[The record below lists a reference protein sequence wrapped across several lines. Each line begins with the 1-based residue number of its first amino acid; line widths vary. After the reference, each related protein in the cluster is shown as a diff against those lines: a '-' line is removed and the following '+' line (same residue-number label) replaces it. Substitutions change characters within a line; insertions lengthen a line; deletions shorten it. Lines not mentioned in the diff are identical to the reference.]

1 MMGDCFKHSSLTQNT
16 NIMRTKTKYLL
27 NVEGKKKFKAN
38 TLISLIFKV
47 LAGKNEPKGKR

>member
-1 MMGDCFKHSSLTQNT
+1 MMEDCFKHSSLTQNT